1 MIKKLFENYILHR
14 DSYFVL
20 FFMEVYTI
28 FLIKFRLKKT
38 RDHLQNIMQWELATG
53 DWWLKS
59 SPRIYTIVKSK

>member
-28 FLIKFRLKKT
+28 FLIKFRLKKPET
-38 RDHLQNIMQWELATG
+38 
-53 DWWLKS
+53 
-59 SPRIYTIVKSK
+59 IYKI

>member
-53 DWWLKS
+53 DWWLKR